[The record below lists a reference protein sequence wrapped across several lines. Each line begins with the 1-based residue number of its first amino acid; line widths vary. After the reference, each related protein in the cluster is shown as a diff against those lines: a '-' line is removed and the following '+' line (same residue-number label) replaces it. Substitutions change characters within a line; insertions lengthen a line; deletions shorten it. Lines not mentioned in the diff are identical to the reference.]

1 MKADAIQLT
10 ILMENTN
17 IARTSPAKLVQFYS
31 EYLQYIMKQNFQSG
45 IFDKE
50 FFLITDDLL
59 KDPNKFFVGEITSDD
74 FFNIRIKAWML
85 HDAEGNVLR
94 KSILRAIVSCLYE
107 KSSETNSSSENYM
120 LIELYLS
127 LLLDINE
134 EYCKQFR
141 IFLEEQINAEG

>member
-45 IFDKE
+45 IIDKE

-59 KDPNKFFVGEITSDD
+59 KGPNKFFVGEITSDD

-141 IFLEEQINAEG
+141 IFLEEQINAE

>member
-45 IFDKE
+45 IIDKE

-59 KDPNKFFVGEITSDD
+59 KGPNKFFVGEITSDD

-94 KSILRAIVSCLYE
+94 KSIFRAIVSCLYE

-134 EYCKQFR
+134 VYCKQFR
-141 IFLEEQINAEG
+141 IFLEEQINAE

>member
-45 IFDKE
+45 IIDKE

-59 KDPNKFFVGEITSDD
+59 KGPNKFFVGEITSDD

-120 LIELYLS
+120 PIELYLS

-134 EYCKQFR
+134 VYCKQFR
-141 IFLEEQINAEG
+141 IFLEEQINAE

>member
-1 MKADAIQLT
+1 
-10 ILMENTN
+10 MENTN

-45 IFDKE
+45 IIDKE

-59 KDPNKFFVGEITSDD
+59 KGPNKFFVGEITSDD

-134 EYCKQFR
+134 VYCKQFR
-141 IFLEEQINAEG
+141 IFLEEQINAE